1 VDTVSTRKYATVLP
15 KMAGTVGVA
24 KSSVSRKFI
33 EASRREVQ
41 ALMQRRFDDVVLL
54 TIYIDGIVVA
64 DHHIVTAI
72 GVDADGIKHL
82 LGLTAG
88 SSGNARGVKDL
99 LPSLIA
105 RGVSADDK
113 TLFVMNPAFRRMQG
127 FRDLWVLTAALA
139 SES

>member
-1 VDTVSTRKYATVLP
+1 
-15 KMAGTVGVA
+15 
-24 KSSVSRKFI
+24 
-33 EASRREVQ
+33 
-41 ALMQRRFDDVVLL
+41 
-54 TIYIDGIVVA
+54 VVA

-88 SSGNARGVKDL
+88 SSENARVVKDL

-105 RGVSADDK
+105 RGVSADDE

-127 FRDLWVLTAALA
+127 FRDLWVLTAALGRQKVDDVVQEPKVA
-139 SES
+139 LSVNRPPSEPSTTRGTSPKTSINRPYVRSIPR